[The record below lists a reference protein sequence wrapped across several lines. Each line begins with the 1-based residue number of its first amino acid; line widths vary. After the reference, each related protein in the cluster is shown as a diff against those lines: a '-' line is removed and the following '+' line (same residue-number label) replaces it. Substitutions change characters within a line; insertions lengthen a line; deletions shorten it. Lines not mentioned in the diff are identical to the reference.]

1 MKSVV
6 KNDKNT
12 LIVPRILFENLKA
25 TDLHALF
32 NDEEEL
38 DSLAKML
45 VKKANEY
52 KFGGYVLEI
61 YSQLGGHGKTQINH
75 LVNDLAAQLHQ
86 DKKILILVIPP
97 AIKTMDSQQNV
108 DEIDAVFSKQDFYK

>member
-1 MKSVV
+1 MKTVL
-6 KNDKNT
+6 KNDKTT
-12 LIVPRILFENLKA
+12 LFVPRILFENLKA

-32 NDEEEL
+32 NDEEEIE
-38 DSLAKML
+38 SLAKML
-45 VKKANEY
+45 VSKANEY

-75 LVNDLAAQLHQ
+75 LVNDLAVQLHK

-97 AIKTMDSQQNV
+97 AIKTMEDQHNFDDSGV
-108 DEIDAVFSKQDFYK
+108 VFSKQDFYK

>member
-75 LVNDLAAQLHQ
+75 SNINLLSFTIHLMDLNFN
-86 DKKILILVIPP
+86 IFSLI
-97 AIKTMDSQQNV
+97 
-108 DEIDAVFSKQDFYK
+108 